1 MLLVEQRAGRHP
13 LCMIVPAI
21 NIDGSLDSCM
31 TNPESPLTG
40 LTVLDFSHALAGPY
54 CSMLMG
60 AYGARVIKI
69 ESPEG
74 DIGRTWGPPFQGA
87 DAAYF
92 VGLNSG
98 KESVAIDLKA
108 EEGLATCRQLAATVD
123 IVLENFRPGTM
134 NRLGLDYASLSAA
147 NPRLIYVSISGY
159 GQTGP
164 RRMEPAMDL
173 IIQSA
178 SGLMSITGTLAG
190 ETVKTGHS
198 IADVTAGMF
207 ALIGA
212 LLAIE
217 ARHRTGRG
225 QLVDVSMMDGVMST
239 MLPSFA
245 RYLACDVIPGPMGT
259 LFDGIV
265 PYRNYVCADREI
277 TIAVAS
283 DKLWKSFCEA
293 IGRLDLIQH
302 PEYKS
307 NPLRVKNRDAL
318 EPMLEALFRSRP
330 AEHWVQVLSQHG
342 IPCTVVRNLKEVIDD
357 PQTTVRNMTPV
368 VDHAVAGPVRVLG
381 VPVQLSETP
390 GRLTQ
395 AAPLLGADTDRVLQE
410 LERPSIARKR

>member
-1 MLLVEQRAGRHP
+1 
-13 LCMIVPAI
+13 
-21 NIDGSLDSCM
+21 M
-31 TNPESPLTG
+31 TNSAPPLDG
-40 LTVLDFSHALAGPY
+40 ITVLDFSHALAGPY
-54 CSMLMG
+54 CSMLLA
-60 AYGARVIKI
+60 AYGAKVIKI
-69 ESPEG
+69 ESPEQG

-87 DAAYF
+87 DASYF

-98 KESVAIDLKA
+98 KQSVALDLKSEA
-108 EEGLATCRQLAATVD
+108 GLADCRALAAKAD
-123 IVLENFRPGTM
+123 IVLENFRPGTL

-178 SGLMSITGTLAG
+178 SGLMSITGTAAG

-198 IADVTAGMF
+198 IADITAGLF

-225 QLVDVSMMDGVMST
+225 QFVDVSMMDTVMST

-245 RYLACDVIPGPMGT
+245 RYLASNVIPRPMGT

-265 PYRNYVCADREI
+265 PYRNYACADREV

-283 DKLWKSFCEA
+283 DKLWKSFCAALE
-293 IGRLDLIQH
+293 RPDLLDH
-302 PEYKS
+302 PEFNS
-307 NPLRVKNRDAL
+307 NPLRVRNRDVL
-318 EPMLEALFRSRP
+318 EPILEEIFRAKP
-330 AEHWVQVLSQHG
+330 AQHWVEVLSSHG
-342 IPCTVVRNLKEVIDD
+342 IPATVVRNLKEVTEDE
-357 PQTTVRNMTPV
+357 QTSARNMTPTV
-368 VDHAVAGPVRVLG
+368 QHPVAGAIKVLG
-381 VPVQLSETP
+381 VPVQLSDTP
-390 GRLTQ
+390 GQIRH
-395 AAPLLGADTDRVLQE
+395 AAPLLGADTEAVLE
-410 LERPSIARKR
+410 EARRDKA